1 MKLFC
6 YSWGIFWGGVLC
18 FCVGEWV
25 FLPALITLMHTCHR
39 FRGSPRLPSP
49 PAALLGH
56 GAVPTQ
62 QLPRP
67 VTHFAAPWLS
77 PPPTPLRLPPSKL
90 PPGRSMDAG
99 GPAWRRGCAESAES
113 LNAAGRLCSSR
124 NEQPPPPQQRARGS
138 GAPRVSR
145 PSPLRSPIVLSS
157 SYGGNVRT
165 LPPSSHGA
173 SNLETLSSLWGRES
187 RRMRGGK
194 TKRPPSPE
202 SPKQMA
208 ISCTLAPL

>member
-1 MKLFC
+1 MGFSSCSDHLN
-6 YSWGIFWGGVLC
+6 
-18 FCVGEWV
+18 
-25 FLPALITLMHTCHR
+25 AH
-39 FRGSPRLPSP
+39 LPSLP
-49 PAALLGH
+49 GLAPA
-56 GAVPTQ
+56 P
-62 QLPRP
+62 LPSCSPSR
-67 VTHFAAPWLS
+67 TRCSANSAAPQACHPLCCS
-77 PPPTPLRLPPSKL
+77 LALPPPTPLRLPPSKL